1 MNNIVASDNIKIE
14 NMIYEIRGKQVMLDS
29 DLADLYGCKNGTK
42 EINQAVKNNIEKFPE
57 RYCFRITEK
66 EYSSLKSKILTSKGG
81 SRKGH
86 TVFTEQGVYMLATIL
101 KGKLATSI
109 TIAIMDAFVA
119 MKSIINT
126 SLIEQKYINSLVL
139 EHDNEIKLL
148 QESFNK
154 LNTKENNNHIFCEG
168 QIYDAYSLLIDILS
182 KAKKEIIIIDNYA
195 GKKLFDIIK
204 DINIKVKIYTEN
216 IDNISKEKYEKQYN
230 NLEIINT
237 NIFHDRFIII
247 DNKILYHSGASF
259 KDLGKKC
266 FAITKMEDN
275 NILQELLNKL
285 KKYYEED

>member
-1 MNNIVASDNIKIE
+1 MNNIMVSDNIKIE

-119 MKSIINT
+119 IKSIINT

-154 LNTKENNNHIFCEG
+154 LNTKENNNHIFYEG

>member
-1 MNNIVASDNIKIE
+1 MNNIMVSDNIKIE

-29 DLADLYGCKNGTK
+29 DLATLYGCKNGTK

-66 EYSSLKSKILTSKGG
+66 EYSSLKSKLLTSRGG

-109 TIAIMDAFVA
+109 TIAIMDAFVV
-119 MKSIINT
+119 MKNIINT
-126 SLIEQKYINSLVL
+126 SLIEQKYF
-139 EHDNEIKLL
+139 NELTIKNTEDIKLL
-148 QESFNK
+148 QESFDK
-154 LNTKENNNHIFCEG
+154 LNTKESNNHIFYEG

-204 DINIKVKIYTEN
+204 NINVKVKIYTEN
-216 IDNISKEKYEKQYN
+216 IDNISKEKYEKQYS

-247 DNKILYHSGASF
+247 DNKVLYHSGASF

-275 NILQELLNKL
+275 NILKELLNKIS
-285 KKYYEED
+285 